1 MWLSPSFSSFLVGDR
16 WPRVRGQ
23 SFLLDLRILGG
34 RLALELVA
42 GPGVEPADAL
52 GDRGVNFADQVPGAA
67 HDAATHCAA
76 RHADD
81 GNGGNGQREK
91 CVFQDETPSI
101 TRTNRRCLIYRPNPY
116 RGQAKSEENTG
127 SLGLVQKSK
136 LRYCA

>member
-23 SFLLDLRILGG
+23 SFLLRLLVLGG

-52 GDRGVNFADQVPGAA
+52 GDRGVDAAEHVPGAA

-101 TRTNRRCLIYRPNPY
+101 TRTNRRCLFYRPNTSRCQPK
-116 RGQAKSEENTG
+116 RLTN
-127 SLGLVQKSK
+127 
-136 LRYCA
+136 LRTVLILRAVMCL